1 MALSWKYLQDVQEE
15 DVGINEVESEAWK
28 REATREAKK
37 GKERPKKKGE
47 YSGRFRRNKGY
58 IKKQMEIRV
67 WQAKE
72 DWEESRSAY
81 RSKKRELLKNAGT
94 EAEVNIIKRECLKI
108 QRRNERVFAQERTEH
123 KERIQHLKDRV
134 KKMQKN
140 NIEVQRREDLQNLRR
155 SWLASMVSEQE
166 ETPPPT
172 QVPTYG
178 CPSLDEDELACLA
191 LPVNFTSYQALDP
204 KDLRFEAIG
213 THTNSRW
220 SRIGTGSPLEQEE
233 DAQADQAAGVVQEQ
247 TEDEILL
254 AEDHRVIYSMSSK
267 TLDFRKL
274 RTTDL
279 KDCPRLYLPP
289 PRPQAE
295 EAEMGAKEFSWE
307 HRYKIFMRN
316 SCDESGRMKIDNMTR
331 AERKGFFK
339 LIKRA
344 KSRELAI
351 SQTDKSAKN
360 TVSTME
366 SYIQQGSVH
375 VQGDTKVEWK
385 DYEKGKR
392 LALAHTRCMSKIF
405 QIGQDHGE
413 KEVSRIKNA
422 FHRGAKERGSTESSE
437 VLAGFNGE

>member
-1 MALSWKYLQDVQEE
+1 M
-15 DVGINEVESEAWK
+15 
-28 REATREAKK
+28 
-37 GKERPKKKGE
+37 
-47 YSGRFRRNKGY
+47 
-58 IKKQMEIRV
+58 
-67 WQAKE
+67 
-72 DWEESRSAY
+72 
-81 RSKKRELLKNAGT
+81 
-94 EAEVNIIKRECLKI
+94 
-108 QRRNERVFAQERTEH
+108 FAQVRTKH
-123 KERIQHLKDRV
+123 KERIQQLKTKV

-204 KDLRFEAIG
+204 KDLKFEAIG
-213 THTNSRW
+213 THTKSRW

-247 TEDEILL
+247 TEDEVLL

-274 RTTDL
+274 QTTDL

-331 AERKGFFK
+331 AERRGYFK

-344 KSRELAI
+344 KNRELAI

-366 SYIQQGSVH
+366 SYILHPTSMYRGTQKLNGK
-375 VQGDTKVEWK
+375 TMRKVR
-385 DYEKGKR
+385 D
-392 LALAHTRCMSKIF
+392 
-405 QIGQDHGE
+405 
-413 KEVSRIKNA
+413 
-422 FHRGAKERGSTESSE
+422 
-437 VLAGFNGE
+437 